1 MALQLKNM
9 VDVYGMKVFTD
20 DGLYFGDVEEVI
32 LADNRIERWRIK
44 STRGSF
50 LDKMVGSARGVLVPH
65 QLIRAVG
72 EIVIMSKAAIPTP
85 EVEEGSAPT
94 E

>member
-1 MALQLKNM
+1 MALQLKNISE
-9 VDVYGMKVFTD
+9 VYGMKVFTD
-20 DGLYFGDVEEVI
+20 AGEYFGDVEEVI
-32 LADNRIERWRIK
+32 LADNRIDRWRIR

-50 LDKMVGSARGVLVPH
+50 LDKMVGSAKGVLVPH
-65 QLIRAVG
+65 QLVRAVG

-85 EVEEGSAPT
+85 EIEDEPAPT